1 MTWLFLGPDGAG
13 NGAVVYPLD
22 DIAAHDIDNEDC
34 ACHPFWEEGMILVH
48 RSFDRREDNELSG
61 LIH

>member
-1 MTWLFLGPDGAG
+1 MGRWQSLGPDGVG
-13 NGAVVYPLD
+13 NGPVVYPLD

-34 ACHPFWEEGMILVH
+34 ACHPFWDEGVLVH
-48 RSFDRREDNELSG
+48 RSFDRREDNEL